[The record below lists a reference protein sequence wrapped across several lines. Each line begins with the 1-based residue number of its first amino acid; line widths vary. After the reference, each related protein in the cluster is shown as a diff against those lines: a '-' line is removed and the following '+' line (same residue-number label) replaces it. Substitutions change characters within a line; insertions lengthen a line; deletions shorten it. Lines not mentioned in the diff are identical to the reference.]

1 MRTHAGGPSLASC
14 HRIRTDVTRT
24 PSAPRP
30 GRQQRAMIHR
40 HPLRPSDTPAPD
52 RRTAAR
58 VHYTGGLLPPA
69 LRIRPGR
76 DVIVVNLASG
86 GTLVESRWRFRP
98 GSMVDVLLHQDGTAR
113 PLRAR
118 IERCTVATLAD
129 PAGVRYR
136 TALRFETAITVDAPR
151 ALIDGY
157 VLPETA
163 SPPAAIGV
171 ATSRAPAPRQPSSQQ
186 CAETGR
192 AGRATDWHPNWFEYS
207 HNASSEDA

>member
-1 MRTHAGGPSLASC
+1 
-14 HRIRTDVTRT
+14 
-24 PSAPRP
+24 
-30 GRQQRAMIHR
+30 MIHR
-40 HPLRPSDTPAPD
+40 HPLRQSSDPPAPD
-52 RRTAAR
+52 RRTASR

-136 TALRFETAITVDAPR
+136 TALRFETAILVEAPR

-157 VLPETA
+157 VLPGCD
-163 SPPAAIGV
+163 PPAPAIGAV
-171 ATSRAPAPRQPSSQQ
+171 TTRAPAARQPPPQPR
-186 CAETGR
+186 AEMGKV
-192 AGRATDWHPNWFEYS
+192 GRATDWHPNWFEHS
-207 HNASSEDA
+207 HTASPEEA